1 MEFPVK
7 VGNQMRM
14 IPERDRQTEPL
25 CKFGP
30 GGDFVAVL
38 QPELPESSGLS
49 NCFTRLMASAVEVAA
64 VVLGLRSTIAFVH
77 LGNTRRPDE
86 LTAGHKEKVRNA
98 FENSSVFRATDTSPA
113 PVAQD
118 GRRFSRE
125 PMLFADVG
133 RNGRRV
139 EHKPKHSIRAHRRAA
154 KKGSALRF
162 SKQSTFFDTHFTS
175 ARIA

>member
-1 MEFPVK
+1 
-7 VGNQMRM
+7 M
-14 IPERDRQTEPL
+14 IPEKNRQTEPPPGWQGPL

-38 QPELPESSGLS
+38 QPELPQSPALP
-49 NCFTRLMASAVEVAA
+49 NRLVRLLASAVEVAA
-64 VVLGLRSTIAFVH
+64 VVLGLRSTSAFVH
-77 LGNTRRPDE
+77 LGNTGRSDE
-86 LTAGHKEKVRNA
+86 RTAGHKEKARNA
-98 FENSSVFRATDTSPA
+98 FENSPVFRATDASPA

-162 SKQSTFFDTHFTS
+162 SKQSTFFDAQLTS